1 MSHAVPCAGLAQKA
15 SRVINTC
22 LFLPRERPPPFP
34 WGLNLTQRPR
44 GPAAGLGL
52 LPPFEF
58 DPCHVKG
65 KPFGQVSSS
74 GVGIPERVKV
84 E

>member
-1 MSHAVPCAGLAQKA
+1 MGTGTHSEPRGLA
-15 SRVINTC
+15 
-22 LFLPRERPPPFP
+22 
-34 WGLNLTQRPR
+34 
-44 GPAAGLGL
+44 AGVGL

-74 GVGIPERVKV
+74 GVGIPEHVRI